1 MSWARQI
8 LGERWDLERKILKE
22 GWSFNSRER
31 ERCGRKWETGRDQ
44 FWGRLLDSWMQ
55 LEEITFF
62 QQPPELSSLP
72 GSRDYLGTDAEKVT
86 FRHRLSVVN
95 YAIIS
100 ALQTSATR
108 GWWSASL

>member
-1 MSWARQI
+1 MGFRKENFEGGVELQQQGEGEVWQEEGNRKRPV
-8 LGERWDLERKILKE
+8 LGEAV
-22 GWSFNSRER
+22 G
-31 ERCGRKWETGRDQ
+31 
-44 FWGRLLDSWMQ
+44 LLDATGGDHIFP
-55 LEEITFF
+55 E
-62 QQPPELSSLP
+62 PPELSSLP